1 MDIFQTL
8 TWRDVIDNGLVIA
21 GSPDT
26 VAGQME
32 ELAKSL
38 RVGTVFCLQHM
49 GDMADWKTRYSTQLF
64 AEKVMPRLK
73 DIWSEYDGSKWWCKP
88 LDDRRVNDE
97 ASFAN
102 ARRSPEF
109 PADYPANAPADYPEG
124 AI

>member
-1 MDIFQTL
+1 
-8 TWRDVIDNGLVIA
+8 
-21 GSPDT
+21 
-26 VAGQME
+26 ME
-32 ELAKSL
+32 ELAKTL
-38 RVGTVFCLQHM
+38 RVGTVFCLLHM
-49 GDMADWKTRYSTQLF
+49 GDMPDWKTRYSTQLF

-88 LDDRRVNDE
+88 MEDRRVNDE

-109 PADYPANAPADYPEG
+109 PANFPGDLPEG